1 MYIYKCTHT
10 GTCKIRTRTHA
21 HTRVHSRIPYT
32 CGRAHTYFYT
42 HTPIYIHTFAIEICN
57 TYTCIRIYR
66 YNARSQSYAYWVKLD
81 FFACLELWSWWGE
94 FVCAEDTGMSR
105 NSTEAGDLAWRQRRQ
120 RGRLVPCQSRPR
132 RCTDAL
138 LVCLTFRRL
147 IRQKAGLNLR
157 GPMPNF

>member
-1 MYIYKCTHT
+1 MHTYGYMQNSHAHACTHAST
-10 GTCKIRTRTHA
+10 LA
-21 HTRVHSRIPYT
+21 HSIISIPYT

-94 FVCAEDTGMSR
+94 FVCPEDTGMSR